1 MTIPNNDIF
10 SNTSTTA
17 EIKYIPA
24 KNNLKIGYL
33 LKKIIRC

>member
-17 EIKYIPA
+17 EIKYNP